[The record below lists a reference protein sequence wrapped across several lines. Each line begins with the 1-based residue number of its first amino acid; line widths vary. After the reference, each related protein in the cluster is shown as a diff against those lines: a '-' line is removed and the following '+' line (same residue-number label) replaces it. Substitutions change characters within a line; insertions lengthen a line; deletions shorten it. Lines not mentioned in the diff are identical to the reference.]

1 MYSLSLSILSCP
13 FGFLYHLFTVLCL
26 FFRAEVIIS
35 DLPEFIPLINMNI
48 EVNKDLITGNT
59 MAKALTW
66 GEDTISEHNFDYVVL
81 ADCIYYEQVITVSP
95 SFLVRSVFL
104 IFLVFCD
111 WNIFPLNVKYYHGNK
126 LELYLSV
133 IMSIGPASLKVL
145 SPVIG
150 WTAKRIVFC
159 FKGSRKGYFFLKI
172 VYIIRVL
179 TFHSLQVN

>member
-1 MYSLSLSILSCP
+1 M
-13 FGFLYHLFTVLCL
+13 
-26 FFRAEVIIS
+26 IIS

-104 IFLVFCD
+104 IFLVFC
-111 WNIFPLNVKYYHGNK
+111 V
-126 LELYLSV
+126 
-133 IMSIGPASLKVL
+133 
-145 SPVIG
+145 
-150 WTAKRIVFC
+150 VF
-159 FKGSRKGYFFLKI
+159 FGGVRVSHLFSFL
-172 VYIIRVL
+172 
-179 TFHSLQVN
+179 

>member
-104 IFLVFCD
+104 IFLVFC
-111 WNIFPLNVKYYHGNK
+111 V
-126 LELYLSV
+126 
-133 IMSIGPASLKVL
+133 
-145 SPVIG
+145 
-150 WTAKRIVFC
+150 VF
-159 FKGSRKGYFFLKI
+159 FGGVRVSHLFSFL
-172 VYIIRVL
+172 
-179 TFHSLQVN
+179 